1 MYETF
6 YGFRE
11 KPFSLV
17 PDPDFLYL
25 GKHHRAALN
34 ILEYGLRGEASFA
47 LISGEVGSG
56 KTILIRRFLRM
67 VDAHTTVGLITNT
80 HASLGNLLDWIL
92 LAFNLD
98 YHGKEQVELFEILT
112 NFLRDQQARRR
123 RTVLIIDE
131 AQNMNSEML
140 EELRML
146 SNINVDKELMFQ
158 IVLAGQPEILDKINK
173 PELRQL
179 AQRISANFHLSPFTL
194 DETRNY
200 ICHRLAIAG
209 GRQDIFDNLACAAV
223 YHFTEGLPRPIN
235 IVCDA
240 ALVYGF
246 GEDRKAIGLETILDV
261 VENVQRSGLKTLRTL
276 ESGFNREELTKKITA
291 LAATFI
297 SPEPPRDNHE
307 NLLSLR
313 VGPAEPAAERSGRKA
328 GGKLA
333 GSEPADAPEAEGPIL
348 RGVRDVPV
356 GIPPLINDG
365 ARDSRLGGTDDG
377 SATKRKKWWRL
388 LEAAAAAV
396 LVVIAT
402 VSLLRAFDVWSE
414 PPASQD
420 AAAESAAGA
429 GAPPAETAASEDTNG
444 NEDGLLHNLLSA
456 FGWGGNGSAATSGE
470 PNGGS
475 GPSVTIALDDPE
487 DVERRVASLLQLAQE
502 QAAESVRTANGSDDA
517 YRTYQ
522 EILALKPGF
531 EPALEGIREL
541 KGQYPEPAHSDEPGD
556 QVAAAD
562 QPEPAPVEPTAPT
575 AATQEDE
582 PLADE
587 ALADEAPSAAEP
599 LQTAALPASPVTS
612 SYTHWVRLGTF
623 RHPESAPIMWRR
635 LERDQADLLGK
646 LNHEIANI
654 EAGDHGTLYLLRVGP
669 LADVEASKSLCRTL
683 AARGVD
689 CLVSSVRSEVAA
701 LPQVAQVG
709 AEATNLAKFVSAPNS
724 AAGESADLY
733 KAALAHSHD
742 GEAYSRN
749 GDYDKAIQEF
759 SEAIRLN
766 PKLAAAHYNRGEIYF
781 KKGDYAQAIRDF
793 TSTISLAPD
802 YTFAYYSRG
811 VANEKTGDVKEA
823 ILDFSHTIRLKPGFA
838 PAYNDRA
845 RALFNMG
852 HLNEALRDS
861 ELAISIAPDK
871 PRYLATHSQ
880 ILAALGQ
887 NEGAFATLE
896 KAMAIANTD
905 WIRQSQQA
913 MSREGYYR
921 GPIDGRYGPAT
932 KSAMKACLVSG
943 CNLANW
949 N

>member
-1 MYETF
+1 MYEAF

-67 VDAHTTVGLITNT
+67 VDTHTTVGLITNT

-98 YHGKEQVELFEILT
+98 YHGKAQVELFEILT
-112 NFLRDQQARRR
+112 NFLRDQQMRGR

-158 IVLAGQPEILDKINK
+158 IVLAGQPEILEKINK

-235 IVCDA
+235 VVCDA

-246 GEDRKAIGLETILDV
+246 GEDRKAIGLETVLDV

-276 ESGFNREELTKKITA
+276 EGGFNREELSEKITA
-291 LAATFI
+291 LAQTFT
-297 SPEPPRDNHE
+297 SPEPPQDNHE

-313 VGPAEPAAERSGRKA
+313 VGPAKPAAEGSGRKA
-328 GGKLA
+328 GGKQG
-333 GSEPADAPEAEGPIL
+333 GSAPVDTPEAEGPTL
-348 RGVRDVPV
+348 RGVRDVPA

-365 ARDSRLGGTDDG
+365 AQDSRLGGDG
-377 SATKRKKWWRL
+377 DRAATKRKKWWRL
-388 LEAAAAAV
+388 LQAAAAAV
-396 LVVIAT
+396 LVVTAT
-402 VSLLRAFDVWSE
+402 VSLLRAFDVWSQ
-414 PPASQD
+414 PPASQNAD
-420 AAAESAAGA
+420 AQKAENAADA
-429 GAPPAETAASEDTNG
+429 GAPPAETAATEDTNG
-444 NEDGLLHNLLSA
+444 NEDGLLHGLLSA
-456 FGWGGNGSAATSGE
+456 FGWGGNGAATTDGT
-470 PNGGS
+470 PIGVT
-475 GPSVTIALDDPE
+475 GPSVTIALEDPDE
-487 DVERRVASLLQLAQE
+487 VERRVASLLQLAQE
-502 QAAESVRTANGSDDA
+502 QAAESVRTARDGDDA

-522 EILALKPGF
+522 QILALKPGF

-541 KGQYPEPAHSDEPGD
+541 KGQDPELAHSAGQNDR
-556 QVAAAD
+556 AAAVD
-562 QPEPAPVEPTAPT
+562 QPEPSPAEPTAPL
-575 AATQEDE
+575 AAAQEDE
-582 PLADE
+582 PA
-587 ALADEAPSAAEP
+587 ADEAPSAAEP
-599 LQTAALPASPVTS
+599 LQTAALPASPVTPT
-612 SYTHWVRLGTF
+612 YTHWVRLGTF

-635 LERDQADLLGK
+635 LERDQADLLGN

-669 LADVEASKSLCRTL
+669 LAGVEASKSLCRTL

-701 LPQVAQVG
+701 LPQATPVKTG
-709 AEATNLAKFVSAPNS
+709 ATNLAKIVSAPNS
-724 AAGESADLY
+724 AAGQSADLY
-733 KAALAHSHD
+733 KSALAHSHD
-742 GEAYSRN
+742 GEAYSKN
-749 GDYDKAIQEF
+749 GDYDRAIKEF

-766 PKLAAAHYNRGEIYF
+766 PKLAAAHYSRGEIYF
-781 KKGDYAQAIRDF
+781 RKGDYAQAIRDF
-793 TSTISLAPD
+793 TKTIDLAPD

-811 VANEKTGDVKEA
+811 VANEKTGDIKEA
-823 ILDFSHTIRLKPGFA
+823 ILDFSHTVRLKPGFA

-852 HLNEALRDS
+852 HLKEALRDS

-896 KAMAIANTD
+896 KAMAVANTD